1 MRFMYL
7 ILAVLSLSAV
17 LSCERRPLVDQISN
31 VYLDLEIED
40 EITNYE
46 LESLPSLMKVNFYDP
61 DTGELLFED
70 FVGPHGGDI
79 WVAPGTYHMVV
90 YNFGTESTIIG
101 RESQHSRAV
110 AYTNEIPD
118 YLKGQLRTFLAARAS
133 MHVSKNGDSP
143 DENIVNTPDHL
154 FVANGYGVDIPVQ
167 VAGESGQHVISAR
180 AETVVETYNIT
191 VREIRGGQYISS
203 VSALISGMVRAHYI
217 GAGEDSDTPA
227 TIYFDMHMDDTRTVL
242 SGSFNTFGKHPGVES
257 VLTLDLLVKDTGG
270 GEHIFTFDLTDQFE
284 DNEDQTLEVI
294 GDFEVTKPSGGGLDP
309 GVGDWE
315 DEDIDII
322 I

>member
-7 ILAVLSLSAV
+7 ILAVLLLSAV

-101 RESQHSRAV
+101 RESYHSQAV

-118 YLKGQLRTFLAARAS
+118 YLKGQCT
-133 MHVSKNGDSP
+133 
-143 DENIVNTPDHL
+143 
-154 FVANGYGVDIPVQ
+154 
-167 VAGESGQHVISAR
+167 
-180 AETVVETYNIT
+180 
-191 VREIRGGQYISS
+191 
-203 VSALISGMVRAHYI
+203 
-217 GAGEDSDTPA
+217 
-227 TIYFDMHMDDTRTVL
+227 
-242 SGSFNTFGKHPGVES
+242 
-257 VLTLDLLVKDTGG
+257 
-270 GEHIFTFDLTDQFE
+270 HILPLPE
-284 DNEDQTLEVI
+284 C
-294 GDFEVTKPSGGGLDP
+294 SC
-309 GVGDWE
+309 
-315 DEDIDII
+315 
-322 I
+322 